1 MNYKVNE
8 KVIHKTGGVC
18 IINDIKVLNYGS
30 GDVRY
35 FCLIPYIVDSSN
47 QEQVIYVPEDH
58 ANDLMRPILS
68 FAEAKDLIEVIKS
81 IQPIWY
87 SSMKERKEKFSALLH
102 TGKLQ
107 DICLVLKSL
116 YAQQRKLALE
126 NRSLTFSDYD
136 YLNKLKKNLEQELS
150 LSLCLPLDEIENR
163 IKNSL

>member
-68 FAEAKDLIEVIKS
+68 FAEAKDLIEIIKS
-81 IQPIWY
+81 IEPI
-87 SSMKERKEKFSALLH
+87 EAR
-102 TGKLQ
+102 
-107 DICLVLKSL
+107 
-116 YAQQRKLALE
+116 
-126 NRSLTFSDYD
+126 
-136 YLNKLKKNLEQELS
+136 
-150 LSLCLPLDEIENR
+150 LPLYGY
-163 IKNSL
+163 